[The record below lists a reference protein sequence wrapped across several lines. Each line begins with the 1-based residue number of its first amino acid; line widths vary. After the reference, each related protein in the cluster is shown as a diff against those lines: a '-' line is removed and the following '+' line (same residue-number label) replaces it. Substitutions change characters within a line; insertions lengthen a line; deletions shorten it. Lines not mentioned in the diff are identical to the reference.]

1 MASIVKVA
9 TGYRV
14 QLDVKGQ
21 RESKTLPTK
30 REAQEWAAK
39 REIVLRATAGG
50 NVGAVKT
57 LKDALHKYAD
67 EVSPHRRGW
76 QKEMIRLKAFERH
89 PDLPIKKRMHDITPA
104 DIAAWRDARLRM
116 NARGSVL
123 RDIGLLSAVM
133 ETARRE
139 WGWIEKNPVKDV
151 RKPANPDHRDRLIT
165 LSETRRMLRQLGH
178 GGPVR
183 TVSQAVAMCF
193 LVALRT
199 GMRAG
204 ELCALA
210 WTDVFADYCTVTA
223 VRVGA
228 GKTGK
233 RDVPLTPRARRLIER
248 MRGWDDELV
257 FGLKSQ
263 SLDALFRKARG
274 RAGLEGFTFHD
285 ARHTAATMMARKI
298 NVLELCR
305 VFGWVKTDQALTY
318 FNASASD
325 IAVRLA

>member
-1 MASIVKVA
+1 MASIVKLA

-14 QLDVKGQ
+14 QLDVRGQ
-21 RESKTLPTK
+21 RESKVLPTR
-30 REAQEWAAK
+30 REAGEWAAK
-39 REIVLRATAGG
+39 REIILRATAGG

-57 LKDALHKYAD
+57 LKDALHKYAE
-67 EVSPHRRGW
+67 EVSQHRRGW
-76 QKEMIRLKAFERH
+76 RAEMIRLKAFEKH
-89 PDLPIKKRMHDITPA
+89 PAFPLKVKMKDLKPA
-104 DIAAWRDARLRM
+104 DIAGWRDARLKI

-123 RDIGLLSAVM
+123 RDMGLLSSVL

-151 RKPANPDHRDRLIT
+151 RKPQNPDHRDRIIT
-165 LSETRRMLRQLGH
+165 RAEIKRMLRQLGH

-183 TVSQAVAMCF
+183 SVSQAVAMCF
-193 LVALRT
+193 LVALAT

-204 ELCALA
+204 ELCGLT
-210 WTDVFADYCTVTA
+210 WDRVFADYCNLPMTKN
-223 VRVGA
+223 
-228 GKTGK
+228 GKA
-233 RDVPLTPRARRLIER
+233 RDVPLTPLARKMIER
-248 MRGWDDELV
+248 MRGWDDVLV
-257 FGLKSQ
+257 FGIKSQ

-285 ARHTAATMMARKI
+285 ARHTAATVMARKLH
-298 NVLELCR
+298 VLELCK

-325 IAVRLA
+325 IAGRMG

>member
-1 MASIVKVA
+1 MASIVKCA
-9 TGYRV
+9 GGYRV
-14 QLDVKGQ
+14 QLDVRGQ
-21 RESKTLPTK
+21 RESKVLPTR
-30 REAQEWAAK
+30 REATEWAAK

-57 LKDALHKYAD
+57 LKDALHKYSD
-67 EVSPHRRGW
+67 EVSQHRRGW
-76 QKEMIRLKAFERH
+76 RAEMIRLKAFEKH
-89 PDLPIKKRMHDITPA
+89 PSFPLKVKMKDLKPA
-104 DIAAWRDARLRM
+104 DIAAWRDARLKI

-123 RDIGLLSAVM
+123 RDMGLLSAVLEM
-133 ETARRE
+133 ARRE

-151 RKPANPDHRDRLIT
+151 RKPANPDHRSRIIAW
-165 LSETRRMLRQLGH
+165 SEIKRMLRQLGH

-183 TVSQAVAMCF
+183 SVSQAVAMCF

-204 ELCALA
+204 ELCSLT
-210 WTDVFADYCTVTA
+210 WDRVFDDYCNLPMTKN
-223 VRVGA
+223 
-228 GKTGK
+228 GKA
-233 RDVPLTPRARRLIER
+233 RDVPLTPRARKLIER
-248 MRGWDDELV
+248 MRGFDDVLV

-285 ARHTAATMMARKI
+285 SRHTAATVMAHKLH
-298 NVLELCR
+298 VLELCK

-325 IAVRLA
+325 IAGRMK